1 MFKRCAYRPAYIP
14 ESVWNEILPSD
25 KEDVSLTR
33 PHPSLIYPEGICPE
47 APIYDD
53 DDFTYTE
60 YKELCR
66 AYGYLA

>member
-1 MFKRCAYRPAYIP
+1 MPERCAYRPAYIP
-14 ESVWNEILPSD
+14 EIIWGALLSSNEDAWMMRPRPSG
-25 KEDVSLTR
+25 
-33 PHPSLIYPEGICPE
+33 IYPEGICPDE
-47 APIYDD
+47 PIYDD